1 VCCKQLQA
9 LFVAA
14 ERVDGDNEAVIIS
27 LRDGS
32 REALL
37 LDILNDSDM
46 QMGGA
51 LQVGEFGTHL

>member
-1 VCCKQLQA
+1 
-9 LFVAA
+9 VAA